1 MPWWGWVLVAVA
13 VAVIG
18 YLKLKVWNSM
28 AKKNQIN
35 LKKTRTNLSSLVS
48 F

>member
-1 MPWWGWVLVAVA
+1 MPWWAWVLIAVA

-28 AKKNQIN
+28 TKKKPIQSEKNED
-35 LKKTRTNLSSLVS
+35 
-48 F
+48 

>member
-1 MPWWGWVLVAVA
+1 MPWWVWVLVAVA

-28 AKKNQIN
+28 AKKKPNQSEKN
-35 LKKTRTNLSSLVS
+35 ED
-48 F
+48 